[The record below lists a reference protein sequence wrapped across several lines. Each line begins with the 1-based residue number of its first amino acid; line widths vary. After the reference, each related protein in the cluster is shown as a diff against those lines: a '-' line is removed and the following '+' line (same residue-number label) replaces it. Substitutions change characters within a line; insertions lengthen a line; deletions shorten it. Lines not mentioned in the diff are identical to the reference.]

1 MHRVVLDASLEV
13 RGAVVY
19 ATFVVA
25 MVFLPVRSMSGV
37 QGRLFGPLAVA
48 YILAIMASLVVAL
61 TVTPALSALL
71 LPKAAEQSE
80 PPFITWMKRH
90 YATLMERLMRRTV
103 PVIVA
108 AALLCVAAAAALPFF
123 GSEFLPDLK
132 EGHFIVHMSAVPG
145 TSVNETLR
153 LARALT
159 AEFKKLPFV
168 ASTMDQIGRGE
179 QADDTWGVNYDE
191 VHVELEAAQKA
202 MKPNPPRRS
211 FAIR

>member
-1 MHRVVLDASLEV
+1 M
-13 RGAVVY
+13 
-19 ATFVVA
+19 
-25 MVFLPVRSMSGV
+25 
-37 QGRLFGPLAVA
+37 A

-61 TVTPALSALL
+61 TVTPAISAFL

-80 PPFITWMKRH
+80 PPVITWVKRH
-90 YATLMERLMRRTV
+90 DSSLMESLMLRPI
-103 PVIVA
+103 PVIA
-108 AALLCVAAAAALPFF
+108 AAAFLCVAAACALPFF

-153 LARALT
+153 LARVVT
-159 AEFKKLPFV
+159 GEFKKLPFV

-191 VHVELEAAQKA
+191 IHVELETTAG
-202 MKPNPPRRS
+202 
-211 FAIR
+211 